1 MLLRS
6 VRRFAN
12 FASVLL
18 FARASSFVDVKS
30 FFIMLVAYERLIL
43 NWSCR
48 DSKNYPESE
57 STQFTLRQGTSAY
70 CRIAAF
76 PGTGNLAPGFDI
88 NPVLIMAVT
97 AANI

>member
-1 MLLRS
+1 
-6 VRRFAN
+6 
-12 FASVLL
+12 
-18 FARASSFVDVKS
+18 
-30 FFIMLVAYERLIL
+30 MLVAYERLIL

-57 STQFTLRQGTSAY
+57 STQFTLRKDTSAY
-70 CRIAAF
+70 SRTVEL
-76 PGTGNLAPGFDI
+76 PGMGNPAPGLDI

>member
-1 MLLRS
+1 
-6 VRRFAN
+6 
-12 FASVLL
+12 
-18 FARASSFVDVKS
+18 
-30 FFIMLVAYERLIL
+30 MLVAYERLIL
-43 NWSCR
+43 NWSFR
-48 DSKNYPESE
+48 DSMNYPESE

>member
-1 MLLRS
+1 
-6 VRRFAN
+6 
-12 FASVLL
+12 
-18 FARASSFVDVKS
+18 
-30 FFIMLVAYERLIL
+30 MLVAYERLIL

-76 PGTGNLAPGFDI
+76 PGTGKPCAW
-88 NPVLIMAVT
+88 V
-97 AANI
+97 